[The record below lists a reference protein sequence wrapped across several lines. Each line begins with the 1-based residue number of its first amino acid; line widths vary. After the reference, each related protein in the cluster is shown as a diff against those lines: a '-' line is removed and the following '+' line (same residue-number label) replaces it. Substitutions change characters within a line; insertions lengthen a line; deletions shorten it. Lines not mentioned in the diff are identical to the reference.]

1 MAIVTLYT
9 SALAFALRAYSRSRL
24 AEALSDHRK
33 AVWFDRLD
41 THEAGLQIIASLV
54 RFAALGG
61 LGFYTYHILR
71 TWDPFGSS
79 FSGPTLGTLGVIV
92 AIFLF
97 GVGIPNALARYT
109 GERILA
115 ASLPLLWSGRFLLY
129 PFERLLLGIDFV
141 VRRLLGVTDDEINE
155 ESDRHELEILE
166 AVTEGELHGAVG
178 EEQKEIIR
186 SVFELN
192 DTPVTAIMT
201 PRTDMIA
208 IPVDATAEQIRQT
221 IVDAGHSRVPVY
233 QDSIDN
239 ILGVLYAKDLIG
251 LGEADTIDLPGL
263 MRTVPF
269 IPETKTI
276 DSLLAELRQSK
287 VHIAI
292 VLDEYGGT
300 AGLVTIED
308 ILEELVG
315 EIDDEYDRESEP
327 QILRIDPDTL
337 EVDARV
343 HVHEVNEELQ
353 IELPE
358 DGDYETIGG
367 FVSTELGKIPAT
379 GDKFDVA
386 NVSFAVLDAEP
397 RKVNRLRIAVIREAR
412 SA

>member
-1 MAIVTLYT
+1 M
-9 SALAFALRAYSRSRL
+9 
-24 AEALSDHRK
+24 
-33 AVWFDRLD
+33 
-41 THEAGLQIIASLV
+41 
-54 RFAALGG
+54 
-61 LGFYTYHILR
+61 
-71 TWDPFGSS
+71 
-79 FSGPTLGTLGVIV
+79 
-92 AIFLF
+92 
-97 GVGIPNALARYT
+97 
-109 GERILA
+109 
-115 ASLPLLWSGRFLLY
+115 
-129 PFERLLLGIDFV
+129 
-141 VRRLLGVTDDEINE
+141 
-155 ESDRHELEILE
+155 
-166 AVTEGELHGAVG
+166 TEGELHGAVD

-208 IPVDATAEQIRQT
+208 IPADADAEQVRMT
-221 IVDAGHSRVPVY
+221 IVEAGHSRVPVY
-233 QDSIDN
+233 EDSIDN

-251 LGEADTIDLPGL
+251 LNGQSMIDLKRL

-269 IPETKTI
+269 IPETKTL
-276 DSLLAELRQSK
+276 DSLLTDLRQSK

-327 QILRIDPDTL
+327 LILRIDTDTL
-337 EVDARV
+337 EVDGRV

-367 FVSTELGKIPAT
+367 FVSNELGKIPAT
-379 GDKFDVA
+379 GETFDVA
-386 NVSFAVLDAEP
+386 NVSFSVLDAEP